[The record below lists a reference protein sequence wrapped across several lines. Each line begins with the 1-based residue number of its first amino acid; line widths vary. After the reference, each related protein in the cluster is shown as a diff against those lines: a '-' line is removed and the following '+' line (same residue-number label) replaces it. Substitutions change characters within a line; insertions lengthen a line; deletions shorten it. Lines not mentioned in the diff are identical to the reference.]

1 MLYKWAKSCFYRKKN
16 DFLHTMLSY
25 ASLSCNVHER
35 HSGTKK
41 QRINYLA
48 VSCEVLIEQK
58 ELTGTDG
65 YRLLLL
71 TLKKA

>member
-1 MLYKWAKSCFYRKKN
+1 MI
-16 DFLHTMLSY
+16 FLHTTLSY

-58 ELTGTDG
+58 ELTSTDG